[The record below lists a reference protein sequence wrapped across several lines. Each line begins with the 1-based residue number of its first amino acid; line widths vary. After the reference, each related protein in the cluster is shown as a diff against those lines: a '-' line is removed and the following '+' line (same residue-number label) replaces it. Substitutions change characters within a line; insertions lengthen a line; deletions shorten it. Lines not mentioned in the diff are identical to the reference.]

1 MDDASRDRTTTP
13 ADTPGGRRSLAV
25 AAITIGIGILV
36 ELALLAL
43 IPIFVTTDGA
53 AHIDGAA
60 ALARLAFGPPSPVDG
75 YTTISWLPA
84 TNLIPELP
92 MAALAAL
99 VGAALAETLVIAA
112 WIILLPAS
120 LWYAVSGVRPGAGW
134 LAVLALP
141 LTFGLMLQLGFYSFI
156 YGVLLFLVVVG
167 YHARH
172 REHLGGGQV
181 GALAV
186 LLTLTYAAHAF
197 VFGVTVLVLAILEG
211 WAWLVQP
218 PRTAGGLGRRAGMV
232 LLAAL
237 PAVVLVI
244 AGVLFGPRSSSA
256 AAAGD
261 GAGLIAFQVRALLE
275 SLTLILQ
282 LVVFDQKEAVFALLV
297 AGLLAG
303 LAIVAL
309 RSRLRGHEPRL
320 TPADG
325 YLAVVAV
332 LLVAILFVPDATT
345 LGAGGAGAF
354 LTSRLLDIRHARRD
368 PLDRGPPVRVVG
380 AGRHDRRRGRGGDR
394 PGRHAVHVVPGAQR
408 PRHRIRLGRE
418 VRRRGRDHGPGQPVA
433 DRAAVVA
440 DRPDRE
446 RDGRLT
452 AITRG
457 LDLGDAELGDHVHV
471 VRYPPG
477 RSTRTATSASAGGLP
492 SANEPVIDPE
502 GVHTGDRRRAR
513 LHPAVRA
520 PERRPGDPRL
530 DGLAAARRGSG
541 AGLSPGGGRGWRA
554 ARGLRASRD
563 RGGRSGRR
571 AARRNAVVRR
581 SGGLRERLA
590 QLTPT
595 AAQQGTRRDLGS
607 AEPRRRPRPSWTM
620 SSASGMV
627 GQARARS
634 ARSRDACS
642 A

>member
-1 MDDASRDRTTTP
+1 MDDASRDPATTP
-13 ADTPGGRRSLAV
+13 AETTGARRSLAV
-25 AAITIGIGILV
+25 AAITIGIGILL

-60 ALARLAFGPPSPVDG
+60 ALARLAFGPASPVDG
-75 YTTISWLPA
+75 YTTVSWLPA

-92 MAALAAL
+92 MAAIAAL
-99 VGAALAETLVIAA
+99 VGAPLAETLVIAA

-141 LTFGLMLQLGFYSFI
+141 LTFGLMLQLGFYSFV

-172 REHLGGGQV
+172 REQLGGGQV
-181 GALAV
+181 AALAV

-218 PRTAGGLGRRAGMV
+218 PRTAGGLGRRAGTV

-237 PAVVLVI
+237 PAVALVI
-244 AGVLFGPRSSSA
+244 AGVLFGTRTTS

-261 GAGLIAFQVRALLE
+261 GAGLIAFQVRGLLE
-275 SLTLILQ
+275 SAAMILQ

-297 AGLLAG
+297 GALLAG

-309 RSRLRGHEPRL
+309 RTRLRGRETRL

-354 LTSRLLDIRHARRD
+354 VTSRLSTFVMLAGILWIAAHPFGSWAR
-368 PLDRGPPVRVVG
+368 G
-380 AGRHDRRRGRGGDR
+380 ATI
-394 PGRHAVHVVPGAQR
+394 AV
-408 PRHRIRLGRE
+408 
-418 VRRRGRDHGPGQPVA
+418 
-433 DRAAVVA
+433 AVVA
-440 DRPDRE
+440 AVGLVGMRFTWYQALSDHATAFASVASCVAEGATMAQVNLSRIELPSSRTDQIGNE
-446 RDGRLT
+446 TGRVT

-471 VRYPPG
+471 VRYRPELDPYRYL
-477 RSTRTATSASAGGLP
+477 RSPGGLP

-502 GVHTGDRRRAR
+502 GYAQATGGELDYVLVFGRPTADPETLASPEWQRLEAELARAYRRVAVADEGRLEVYERLGTAAADR
-513 LHPAVRA
+513 
-520 PERRPGDPRL
+520 G
-530 DGLAAARRGSG
+530 AARRAGAPACEAQAGS
-541 AGLSPGGGRGWRA
+541 AS
-554 ARGLRASRD
+554 ASR
-563 RGGRSGRR
+563 S
-571 AARRNAVVRR
+571 
-581 SGGLRERLA
+581 
-590 QLTPT
+590 
-595 AAQQGTRRDLGS
+595 
-607 AEPRRRPRPSWTM
+607 
-620 SSASGMV
+620 
-627 GQARARS
+627 
-634 ARSRDACS
+634 
-642 A
+642 

>member
-1 MDDASRDRTTTP
+1 MCAVPGEVLRDGAAPIRASGDASRMDDANRDPAKTP
-13 ADTPGGRRSLAV
+13 AETPGARRSLAV
-25 AAITIGIGILV
+25 AAITIGIGILL

-60 ALARLAFGPPSPVDG
+60 ALARLAFGPASPVDG

-99 VGAALAETLVIAA
+99 VGAPMAETLVIAA

-141 LTFGLMLQLGFYSFI
+141 LTFGLMLQLGFYSFV
-156 YGVLLFLVVVG
+156 YGVLLFLVVLG

-181 GALAV
+181 AALAI

-197 VFGVTVLVLAILEG
+197 VFGVTVLVLATLEG

-218 PRTAGGLGRRAGMV
+218 PRTAGGFGRRAGTV

-237 PAVVLVI
+237 PAVILVV
-244 AGVLFGPRSSSA
+244 AGVLFGTRTSSA

-261 GAGLIAFQVRALLE
+261 GAGLVAFQVRALLE
-275 SLTLILQ
+275 SVTMILQ

-297 AGLLAG
+297 AALLAG

-309 RSRLRGHEPRL
+309 RSRLRGRESRL
-320 TPADG
+320 KPADG

-354 LTSRLLDIRHARRD
+354 VTSRLSTFVMLTGILWIAAHPFGSWAR
-368 PLDRGPPVRVVG
+368 G
-380 AGRHDRRRGRGGDR
+380 ATI
-394 PGRHAVHVVPGAQR
+394 AV
-408 PRHRIRLGRE
+408 
-418 VRRRGRDHGPGQPVA
+418 
-433 DRAAVVA
+433 AVVA
-440 DRPDRE
+440 AVGLVGMRFTWYQALSDHATAFASVARCVAEGATMAQVNLSRIELPSSRTDQIGNE
-446 RDGRLT
+446 TGRIT

-471 VRYPPG
+471 VRYRPDLDPYRYL
-477 RSTRTATSASAGGLP
+477 RSPGGLP

-502 GVHTGDRRRAR
+502 GYTQATGGELDYILVFGRPTADPETLASSEWQRLEAELAQSYRRVAVADEGMLEVYER
-513 LHPAVRA
+513 LGTGTA
-520 PERRPGDPRL
+520 ERG
-530 DGLAAARRGSG
+530 AARRAG
-541 AGLSPGGGRGWRA
+541 ALFCDAQADSA
-554 ARGLRASRD
+554 SASR
-563 RGGRSGRR
+563 S
-571 AARRNAVVRR
+571 
-581 SGGLRERLA
+581 
-590 QLTPT
+590 
-595 AAQQGTRRDLGS
+595 
-607 AEPRRRPRPSWTM
+607 
-620 SSASGMV
+620 
-627 GQARARS
+627 
-634 ARSRDACS
+634 
-642 A
+642 